1 MEGIIFYLSPV
12 IGFVFMLTLI
22 MAFVRMAGGHPVQQK
37 HKRLLV
43 GSFVVMIGMIVYV
56 SII

>member
-1 MEGIIFYLSPV
+1 
-12 IGFVFMLTLI
+12 MLTLI

>member
-1 MEGIIFYLSPV
+1 VEGIIFYLSPV

-22 MAFVRMAGGHPVQQK
+22 MALVRMAGGRPVEQQ

-43 GSFVVMIGMIVYV
+43 GSFVVMIGMIAYV